1 MNHKTISDFDELIR
15 IFPIVNLTL
24 AVFLAFAVNFMAGGN
39 VYSAGE
45 CDNCPLRD
53 LCIEAVLDAEL
64 SFCDDPR
71 YKKYFE
77 ERKEAELLTI
87 LQKAAA
93 AERSKGTAE
102 ISLNPGGYEVTVENR
117 LITPARSI

>member
-1 MNHKTISDFDELIR
+1 MKI
-15 IFPIVNLTL
+15 IVNLTF
-24 AVFLAFAVNFMAGGN
+24 AVFFALAVNFMAGGN

-53 LCIEAVLDAEL
+53 LCMEAVLDAEL

-77 ERKEAELLTI
+77 ERKEAELLSI
-87 LQKAAA
+87 LQKAEA

-102 ISLNPGGYEVTVENR
+102 ISLNKVDYEVSIENR
-117 LITPARSI
+117 IVTPARSN

>member
-1 MNHKTISDFDELIR
+1 MTKKIL
-15 IFPIVNLTL
+15 NLTL
-24 AVFLAFAVNFMAGGN
+24 AVFFALAVNFMADRA

-53 LCIEAVLDAEL
+53 LCMEAVLDAEL

-77 ERKEAELLTI
+77 ERKEAELLAI
-87 LQKAAA
+87 LQKAA
-93 AERSKGTAE
+93 AERSKGTSE
-102 ISLNPGGYEVTVENR
+102 ISLNRDGYEVTVENR
-117 LITPARSI
+117 LITPVLTN